1 MIVLGMNMLTTTIFD
16 ELQFI
21 DQLLET
27 SLRKMEEL
35 LGPKTRNVLWQ
46 IFFPA
51 GQFIQQKSLAREI
64 SLLLLEIDTRLR
76 DINQVLL
83 ERNHPFQ
90 SQIGKLLDSDFI
102 TMSKMLVELPERAQY
117 IIPQVE
123 SIKALVEADIQEI
136 IN

>member
-1 MIVLGMNMLTTTIFD
+1 MNMLTTTIFE

-21 DQLLET
+21 NQLLET
-27 SLRKMEEL
+27 SLHKMEEL

-46 IFFPA
+46 LFFPA
-51 GQFIQQKSLAREI
+51 GQFIQQKSLAREA

-76 DINQVLL
+76 DMNKVLK

-90 SQIGKLLDSDFI
+90 TQIGNLLDSDLV

-123 SIKALVEADIQEI
+123 NIKTLVEADIQEI